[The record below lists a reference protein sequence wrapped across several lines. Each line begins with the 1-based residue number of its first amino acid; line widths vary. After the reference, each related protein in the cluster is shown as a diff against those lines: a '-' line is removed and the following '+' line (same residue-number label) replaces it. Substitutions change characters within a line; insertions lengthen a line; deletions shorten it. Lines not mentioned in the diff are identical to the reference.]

1 MNLVS
6 RSLFAA
12 PSNFMS
18 NRSQIITDLLRLS
31 HEVGR
36 DDRRMAIL
44 GEGNTSMRLSDQSF
58 LVKASGS
65 NLGSL
70 TEAGLAEC
78 RFDKLLPMLDRTDLT
93 DAQVDQALLDARVNE
108 TDKKPS
114 VEALFHAWLL
124 SLPGVNTV
132 GHCHALAVN
141 RILCSDRA
149 EEFARRRTFPDE
161 VVCCGNESVFV
172 PYCDPGLVL
181 AQAVRR
187 ETIAFVKRTG
197 RPPRVILLKSHGII
211 AVGSNPNAVMAS
223 LLMAEKAAEIF
234 YGAALLGGPNF
245 MTTEQVERIAGRPD
259 EHYRQ
264 KMLNL

>member
-1 MNLVS
+1 
-6 RSLFAA
+6 
-12 PSNFMS
+12 MS
-18 NRSQIITDLLRLS
+18 QRTQIIADLLRMS

-44 GEGNTSMRLSDQSF
+44 GEGNTSMRLSEDTF
-58 LVKASGS
+58 AVKASGS
-65 NLGSL
+65 NLGTL

-78 RFDKLLPMLDRTDLT
+78 RFDKLLPLLDRTGMADT
-93 DAQVDQALLDARVNE
+93 EVDQALLDARVNPA
-108 TDKKPS
+108 DKKPS

-124 SLPGVNTV
+124 TLPGVNAV

-141 RILCSDRA
+141 RILCSPRA

-161 VVCCGNESVFV
+161 VVCCGTESVFV
-172 PYCDPGLVL
+172 PYVDPGLAL

-187 ETIAFVKRTG
+187 ETLTFIKRTG

-211 AVGSNPNAVMAS
+211 AVGSNPNAVLAS
-223 LLMAEKAAEIF
+223 LLMAEKAAEIY
-234 YGAALLGGPNF
+234 YGAALLGGPDL
-245 MTTEQVERIAGRPD
+245 MTAEQVERIAGRPD

>member
-1 MNLVS
+1 M
-6 RSLFAA
+6 
-12 PSNFMS
+12 
-18 NRSQIITDLLRLS
+18 S

-44 GEGNTSMRLSDQSF
+44 GEGNTSMRLSEDTF
-58 LVKASGS
+58 AVKASGS
-65 NLGSL
+65 NLGTL

-78 RFDKLLPMLDRTDLT
+78 RFDKLLPLLERTGMADT
-93 DAQVDQALLDARVNE
+93 EVDQALLDARVNAA
-108 TDKKPS
+108 DKKPS

-124 SLPGVNTV
+124 TLPGVNAV

-141 RILCSDRA
+141 RILCSPRA

-161 VVCCGNESVFV
+161 VVCCGTESVFV
-172 PYCDPGLVL
+172 PYVDPGLAL

-187 ETIAFVKRTG
+187 ETLDFIKRTG
-197 RPPRVILLKSHGII
+197 RAPRIILLKSHGII
-211 AVGSNPNAVMAS
+211 AVGSNPNAVLAS
-223 LLMAEKAAEIF
+223 LLMAEKAAEIY
-234 YGAALLGGPNF
+234 YGAALLGGPDL
-245 MTTEQVERIAGRPD
+245 MTSEQVERIAGRPD

>member
-1 MNLVS
+1 MTQ
-6 RSLFAA
+6 RT
-12 PSNFMS
+12 
-18 NRSQIITDLLRLS
+18 QIVADLLRLS

-44 GEGNTSMRLSDQSF
+44 GEGNTSMRVSDSTF

-65 NLGSL
+65 NLGTL

-78 RFDKLLPMLDRTDLT
+78 RFDKLLPLLDRTGMA
-93 DAQVDQALLDARVNE
+93 DAEVDQALLDARVNPE
-108 TDKKPS
+108 HKKPS

-124 SLPGVNTV
+124 TLPGVNAV

-141 RILCSDRA
+141 RILCSPHA
-149 EEFARRRTFPDE
+149 ETFARRRTFPDE
-161 VVCCGNESVFV
+161 VVCCGTESVFV
-172 PYCDPGLVL
+172 PYVDPGLAL
-181 AQAVRR
+181 GQAVRR
-187 ETIAFVKRTG
+187 ETLAFIQRTG

-223 LLMAEKAAEIF
+223 LLMAEKAAEIH
-234 YGAALLGGPNF
+234 YGAALLGGPDL

>member
-1 MNLVS
+1 
-6 RSLFAA
+6 
-12 PSNFMS
+12 MS
-18 NRSQIITDLLRLS
+18 QRTQIIADLLRLS

-44 GEGNTSMRLSDQSF
+44 GEGNTSMRLSADTF
-58 LVKASGS
+58 AVKASGS
-65 NLGSL
+65 NLGTL

-78 RFDKLLPMLDRTDLT
+78 RFDKLLPLLERTGMADT
-93 DAQVDQALLDARVNE
+93 EVDQALLDARVNAA
-108 TDKKPS
+108 DKKPS

-124 SLPGVNTV
+124 TLPGVNAV

-141 RILCSDRA
+141 RILCSPRA

-161 VVCCGNESVFV
+161 VVCCGTESVFV
-172 PYCDPGLVL
+172 PYVDPGLAL

-187 ETIAFVKRTG
+187 ETLAFIKRTG
-197 RPPRVILLKSHGII
+197 RPPRIILLKSHGII
-211 AVGSNPNAVMAS
+211 AVGSNPNAVLAS
-223 LLMAEKAAEIF
+223 LLMAEKAAEIYF
-234 YGAALLGGPNF
+234 GAALLGGPDL
-245 MTTEQVERIAGRPD
+245 MTAEQVERIAGRPD

>member
-1 MNLVS
+1 
-6 RSLFAA
+6 
-12 PSNFMS
+12 MS
-18 NRSQIITDLLRLS
+18 QRAQTIADLLRLS

-44 GEGNTSMRLSDQSF
+44 GEGNTSMRLSADTF
-58 LVKASGS
+58 AVKASGS
-65 NLGSL
+65 NLGTL

-78 RFDKLLPMLDRTDLT
+78 RFDKLLPMLERTGMADT
-93 DAQVDQALLDARVNE
+93 EVDQALLDARVNAA
-108 TDKKPS
+108 DKKPS

-124 SLPGVNTV
+124 TLPGVNAV

-141 RILCSDRA
+141 RILCSPRA

-161 VVCCGNESVFV
+161 VVCCGTESVFV
-172 PYCDPGLVL
+172 PYVDPGLAL

-187 ETIAFVKRTG
+187 ETLAFIKRTG
-197 RPPRVILLKSHGII
+197 RPPRIILLKSHGII
-211 AVGSNPNAVMAS
+211 AVGSNPNAVLAS
-223 LLMAEKAAEIF
+223 LLMAEKAAEIYF
-234 YGAALLGGPNF
+234 GAALLGGPDL
-245 MTTEQVERIAGRPD
+245 MTAEQVERIAGRPD

>member
-1 MNLVS
+1 
-6 RSLFAA
+6 
-12 PSNFMS
+12 MS
-18 NRSQIITDLLRLS
+18 QRTQIIADLLRMS

-44 GEGNTSMRLSDQSF
+44 GEGNTSMRLSEDTF
-58 LVKASGS
+58 AVKASGS
-65 NLGSL
+65 NLGTL

-78 RFDKLLPMLDRTDLT
+78 RFDKLLPLLDRTGMADT
-93 DAQVDQALLDARVNE
+93 EVDQALLDARVNPA
-108 TDKKPS
+108 DKKPS

-124 SLPGVNTV
+124 TLPGVNAV

-141 RILCSDRA
+141 RILCSPRA

-161 VVCCGNESVFV
+161 VVCCGTESVFV
-172 PYCDPGLVL
+172 PYVDPGLAL

-187 ETIAFVKRTG
+187 ETLTFIKRTG

-211 AVGSNPNAVMAS
+211 AVGSNPNAVLAS
-223 LLMAEKAAEIF
+223 LHMAEKAAEIY
-234 YGAALLGGPNF
+234 YGAALLGGPDL
-245 MTTEQVERIAGRPD
+245 MTAEQVERIAGRPD

>member
-1 MNLVS
+1 
-6 RSLFAA
+6 
-12 PSNFMS
+12 MS
-18 NRSQIITDLLRLS
+18 QRTQIIADLLRLS

-44 GEGNTSMRLSDQSF
+44 GEGNTSMRLSADTF
-58 LVKASGS
+58 AVKASGS
-65 NLGSL
+65 NLGTL

-78 RFDKLLPMLDRTDLT
+78 RFDKLLPMLERTGMADT
-93 DAQVDQALLDARVNE
+93 EVDQALLDARVNAA
-108 TDKKPS
+108 DKKPS

-124 SLPGVNTV
+124 TLPGVNAV

-141 RILCSDRA
+141 RILCSPRA

-161 VVCCGNESVFV
+161 VVCCGTESVFV
-172 PYCDPGLVL
+172 PYVDPGLAL

-187 ETIAFVKRTG
+187 ETLAFIKRTG
-197 RPPRVILLKSHGII
+197 RPPRIILLKSHGII
-211 AVGSNPNAVMAS
+211 AVGSNPNAVLAS
-223 LLMAEKAAEIF
+223 LLMAEKAAEIYF
-234 YGAALLGGPNF
+234 GAALLGGPDL
-245 MTTEQVERIAGRPD
+245 MTAEQVERIAGRPD

>member
-1 MNLVS
+1 M
-6 RSLFAA
+6 
-12 PSNFMS
+12 
-18 NRSQIITDLLRLS
+18 S

-36 DDRRMAIL
+36 EDRRMAIL
-44 GEGNTSMRLSDQSF
+44 GEGNTSMRLSEDSF
-58 LVKASGS
+58 AVKASGS
-65 NLGSL
+65 NLGTL

-78 RFDKLLPMLDRTDLT
+78 RFDKLLPLLDRTGMADT
-93 DAQVDQALLDARVNE
+93 EVDQALLDARVNPA
-108 TDKKPS
+108 DKKPS

-124 SLPGVNTV
+124 TLPGVNAV

-141 RILCSDRA
+141 RILCSHRA

-161 VVCCGNESVFV
+161 VVCCGTESVFV
-172 PYCDPGLVL
+172 PYVDPGLAL

-187 ETIAFVKRTG
+187 ETLAFIKRTG

-211 AVGSNPNAVMAS
+211 AVGSNPNAVLAS
-223 LLMAEKAAEIF
+223 LLMAEKAAEIY
-234 YGAALLGGPNF
+234 YGAALLGGPDL

>member
-1 MNLVS
+1 
-6 RSLFAA
+6 
-12 PSNFMS
+12 MS
-18 NRSQIITDLLRLS
+18 QRTQIIADLLRLS

-44 GEGNTSMRLSDQSF
+44 GEGNTSMRLSADTF
-58 LVKASGS
+58 AVKASGS
-65 NLGSL
+65 NLGTL

-78 RFDKLLPMLDRTDLT
+78 RFDKLLPLLERTGMADT
-93 DAQVDQALLDARVNE
+93 EVDQALLDARVNAA
-108 TDKKPS
+108 DKKPS

-124 SLPGVNTV
+124 TLPGVNAV

-141 RILCSDRA
+141 RILCSPRA

-161 VVCCGNESVFV
+161 VVCCGTELVFV
-172 PYCDPGLVL
+172 RYVDPGLAL

-187 ETIAFVKRTG
+187 ETLAFIKRTG
-197 RPPRVILLKSHGII
+197 RPPRIILLKSHGII
-211 AVGSNPNAVMAS
+211 AVGSNPNAVLAS
-223 LLMAEKAAEIF
+223 LLMAEKAAEIYF
-234 YGAALLGGPNF
+234 GAALLGGPDL
-245 MTTEQVERIAGRPD
+245 MTAEQVERIAGRPD